1 MPINTSLSNYIY
13 VEFKKVFVSEASNL
27 AFNLTAITNH
37 TLSFDLCYEAKDVT
51 TTPMGPSVPTID
63 LVMHRPDAVWRI
75 TASNSMVR
83 TTRDD
88 ADLWCL
94 GIMNGGLSMKTLIV
108 IGGYQMEDNLL
119 QFDLETTRLGFS
131 SSLLLQ
137 RTTCV
142 GFFLLQLQIHNHIQ
156 ISLSTLLC
164 LYSFIFCFF
173 SFFFKHHFILK
184 QTYTFLYPNLLTLI
198 TLTELL

>member
-1 MPINTSLSNYIY
+1 MPVNTSLSNYIC
-13 VEFKKVFVSEASNL
+13 VEFRKVFVSEASNPT
-27 AFNLTAITNH
+27 FNLTAVTDH

-75 TASNSMVR
+75 TGSNSMVR

-94 GIMNGGLSMKTLIV
+94 GIMNGGLSMKTSIV

-131 SSLLLQ
+131 SSLCSREPLVLASL
-137 RTTCV
+137 
-142 GFFLLQLQIHNHIQ
+142 LLQLQIHNHIQ

-164 LYSFIFCFF
+164 LYCFIFCFF

>member
-1 MPINTSLSNYIY
+1 MLRVPVNTSLSNYIY
-13 VEFKKVFVSEASNL
+13 VEFRKVFVSEASNS
-27 AFNLTAITNH
+27 AFNLTAVTDH
-37 TLSFDLCYEAKDVT
+37 TPSFDLCYEAKDVT

-83 TTRDD
+83 TTGDD

-94 GIMNGGLSMKTLIV
+94 GIMNGGLSMKTSIM

-119 QFDLETTRLGFS
+119 QFDLESTKLGFS

-137 RTTCV
+137 GTTCV
-142 GFFLLQLQIHNHIQ
+142 GFTFTSVTNTQPHSNKPKHPIVSVLFHFLFFL
-156 ISLSTLLC
+156 
-164 LYSFIFCFF
+164 IF
-173 SFFFKHHFILK
+173 L
-184 QTYTFLYPNLLTLI
+184 
-198 TLTELL
+198 